1 MLLRVCDRE
10 KMIDH
15 FLRSCI
21 MTRPRGVDGDHHND
35 HDDKQFYIVDD
46 YLSFIAFLF
55 KSKNYLKFCA
65 SD

>member
-1 MLLRVCDRE
+1 
-10 KMIDH
+10 
-15 FLRSCI
+15 